1 MNIDE
6 FIKYLEN
13 NKIKDDMINN
23 KDILELLNIN
33 WRDYINLNKKK
44 YSKECV
50 FKNNDYELFVIS
62 WLPKQHTQLHLHP
75 DNGCI
80 MRIVYGELNEII
92 IDNNDVKENHYY
104 KNNNSFMSNEYG
116 KHIISNIN
124 NKLAISL
131 HLYSPPNFYNN

>member
-1 MNIDE
+1 MNINY
-6 FIKYLEN
+6 FIKHLEY
-13 NKIKDDMINN
+13 NKIKNDMKNN

-50 FKNNDYELFVIS
+50 FKNNDYELFIIS

-80 MRIVYGELNEII
+80 MRILYGELFEIRI
-92 IDNNDVKENHYY
+92 NNNDVKEYHYY
-104 KNNNSFMSNEYG
+104 TNNNSFMSNEYG

-131 HLYSPPNFYNN
+131 HLYSPPNFYNK